1 MNYKLGTI
9 KLLPKIKHWLKKFL
23 FGVTYINWIPGEAP
37 PPPLTGDAMEKVYR
51 TMVDNGVI
59 KYGEPVF
66 VETYKKRGRKSS
78 GVEK

>member
-1 MNYKLGTI
+1 MNYNPGTI
-9 KLLPKIKHWLKKFL
+9 KLLPKLKHWLKKFL
-23 FGVTYINWIPGEAP
+23 FGVTYINWIPGETP

-66 VETYKKRGRKSS
+66 VETYKKRGGKAPE
-78 GVEK
+78 VEE

>member
-1 MNYKLGTI
+1 MSYKPGTI

-66 VETYKKRGRKSS
+66 VETYKKRGRKLPE
-78 GVEK
+78 VEE